1 MTSSPQPEGA
11 KAAPGRVVAGTALRV
26 DPPAPGPRR
35 PGGTEP
41 RLVLTGQIGPVPRPA
56 RMRRRHVVALVS
68 FLLMVA
74 LPLAGVVYYLWFIAR
89 DQYQSQAAFSV
100 RTEKLGGGGG
110 GILGALSSQFGSSG
124 GASDGDVLFDFIRS
138 QKMVETIDARL
149 GLEKIYSREGDPY
162 FALARGETVEDKLDY
177 WHRMVDVSY
186 DTSTNI
192 LTVAARAFAP
202 GDAQAVARE
211 ILSESGS
218 LVNALSDLAR
228 EDAIRNAAADLSDAE
243 QNLRLQRQKM
253 ATFRRENQMI
263 DPQADIMGQA
273 GVLNALQGQMAQ
285 AMVERDMLLTYAEK
299 TDQRVQQSDRRIDA
313 IRARINEERA
323 NLGMTGSN
331 AKTPSELLSRYEE
344 LKVDL
349 EFANA
354 AYTQALANVAVARA
368 EARRQARYLVSHVEP
383 TLATESRYPQRVLL
397 AALAAMTL
405 LFAWGIGFV
414 VYYNMRDMR

>member
-35 PGGTEP
+35 PGGAEP

>member
-383 TLATESRYPQRVLL
+383 TLAAESRFPERGLL
-397 AALAAMTL
+397 TLLAAMTL

-414 VYYNMRDMR
+414 VYYNMRDLR